1 MEQTIKQK
9 NSQKIQGKRGP
20 VIRGFQFF
28 LKHFFFS
35 RTHVMVAGFPKS
47 GGTYLVHII
56 KNLPNMRLV
65 QLSLGTDRREQE
77 LSNEKLILY
86 HNKNYVSGNHTR
98 YSSVTQK
105 LIDTYML
112 HPIVL
117 VRNIFDVV
125 ESLYDHFRLES
136 TIIPMAYVPNDIS
149 EWDKNKAL
157 LFITEMV
164 IPWYFNFYGT
174 WSLCENKLLLT
185 YNDVTKNTFS
195 TISKIV
201 EYSKINCNKN
211 EIDFAIKQAS
221 TEFTRKNV
229 GVSGRGNALPEELK
243 EKIRRMASYYPTMDF
258 SPLEI

>member
-1 MEQTIKQK
+1 
-9 NSQKIQGKRGP
+9 
-20 VIRGFQFF
+20 
-28 LKHFFFS
+28 
-35 RTHVMVAGFPKS
+35 
-47 GGTYLVHII
+47 
-56 KNLPNMRLV
+56 MRLV

-136 TIIPMAYVPNDIS
+136 TVIPMAYVPNDIS

-164 IPWYFNFYGT
+164 IPWYFNFYGRKA
-174 WSLCENKLLLT
+174 LGQGG
-185 YNDVTKNTFS
+185 
-195 TISKIV
+195 
-201 EYSKINCNKN
+201 
-211 EIDFAIKQAS
+211 AIKQFNPCACLLLGLKIFCQS
-221 TEFTRKNV
+221 LGPGLTDYKKIPLLLEGNICRVRFNGHRLRKLAV
-229 GVSGRGNALPEELK
+229 ETQAELRQPD
-243 EKIRRMASYYPTMDF
+243 IFR
-258 SPLEI
+258 